1 MRAKERKVGKDES
14 VTGEN
19 GIGQITL
26 FLGKRYCQMVL
37 QIFFQ
42 NDEIQSHINTNIMH
56 FHFNC
61 SRNFEFIHQLQINP
75 ALRHGHTYLYILYI
89 YIYMSFEL

>member
-1 MRAKERKVGKDES
+1 MGKDES

-19 GIGQITL
+19 GIGKITL
-26 FLGKRYCQMVL
+26 FLGKRYCQTVL

-42 NDEIQSHINTNIMH
+42 NDEVQSHINTNILH

-61 SRNFEFIHQLQINP
+61 SRNFESFINCEEILPSDIHIY
-75 ALRHGHTYLYILYI
+75 TYNI
-89 YIYMSFEL
+89 YIYMSFGL